1 MLKTKHRQSLLIQ
14 LHVSFSWSL
23 APHSSL
29 PSPCLLPQW
38 LTLEDVPSGRLH
50 MRLERLTPRPT
61 AAELEEVRKD
71 AGRRKGPRVGQRRL
85 FCLLSRRVPALR
97 SAAYPHPLVLP
108 KVLQVNSLIQA
119 QKSADL
125 AAALLS
131 VYLERAEGLPV
142 RPAPHAPQLPGP
154 PTPLRFGCF
163 WGTCNSKL
171 QIPLSQ
177 GGTGMGRI
185 VCPRPGRCGLSS
197 GNRDMGC
204 WPWGRGSALTGAH
217 LRPVFSF

>member
-1 MLKTKHRQSLLIQ
+1 
-14 LHVSFSWSL
+14 
-23 APHSSL
+23 
-29 PSPCLLPQW
+29 
-38 LTLEDVPSGRLH
+38 

-71 AGRRKGPRVGQRRL
+71 AGRRKGPRVGQRKL
-85 FCLLSRRVPALR
+85 FCPLSRRMPALR
-97 SAAYPHPLVLP
+97 GVPYPRPRVLP
-108 KVLQVNSLIQA
+108 EVLQVNSLIQT

-131 VYLERAEGLPV
+131 VYLERAEDLPV

-163 WGTCNSKL
+163 WGAWSSKL

-185 VCPRPGRCGLSS
+185 VCPRPGWWWLSS

-204 WPWGRGSALTGAH
+204 WLWGRGSALTGAH
-217 LRPVFSF
+217 LRPVFSFQLRKGTKPPSPYATLAVGDTSHKTKVLYWEMPQD